1 MISSKQQ
8 HIILHGLAKYNPI
21 MVGVFGSYSRN
32 EQKPD
37 SDLDILVNFAKPI
50 SLLDLVG
57 IELELSEKLGVKVD
71 LITQQSISPKL
82 EKYILKDMIKI
93 A

>member
-1 MISSKQQ
+1 
-8 HIILHGLAKYNPI
+8 
-21 MVGVFGSYSRN
+21 MVGIFGSYSRN

-37 SDLDILVNFAKPI
+37 SDLDILVNFKHPV

-57 IELELSEKLGVKVD
+57 VEQELSEKLGVKVD
-71 LITQQSISPKL
+71 LITQRSLSPKL
-82 EKYILKDMIKI
+82 EKYIMQDLIKI